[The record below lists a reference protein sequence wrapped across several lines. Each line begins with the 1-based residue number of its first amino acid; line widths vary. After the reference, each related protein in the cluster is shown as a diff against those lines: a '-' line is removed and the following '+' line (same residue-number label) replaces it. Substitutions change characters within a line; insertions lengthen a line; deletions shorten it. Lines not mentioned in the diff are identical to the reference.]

1 MQWHGFTTS
10 THCRRRADVF
20 VFPAIRIQSGSVL
33 WKKMADS
40 LHEPYMRLCLKL
52 AGIAR
57 DRGEAAVGSVIVRDD
72 DVIAEG
78 IEGVRAQH
86 DIANHAEME
95 AIRRA
100 CQILQTLD
108 LSGCT
113 LYTNAEPCF
122 MCSYAI
128 RACRIG
134 TVVFGAPIITVG
146 GFSSH
151 FPALSTNAVPNWGPP
166 PKIVRGI
173 LREKC
178 EATRSVPPHRPKL

>member
-10 THCRRRADVF
+10 PHCRRRADVF

-128 RACRIG
+128 RACRIS

-151 FPALSTNAVPNWGPP
+151 F
-166 PKIVRGI
+166 
-173 LREKC
+173 
-178 EATRSVPPHRPKL
+178 